1 MTVLHFIIAGM
12 ALASLIGSL
21 WLGSEAAQ
29 VMVEDINSHT
39 AEWRDIGA
47 SAVILGAV
55 ICTVVTSLY
64 ALTCAAL

>member
-1 MTVLHFIIAGM
+1 MTALHFLLAVSSV
-12 ALASLIGSL
+12 ASLIGSL

-47 SAVILGAV
+47 SVVILGAV
-55 ICTVVTSLY
+55 GCTVVTSLY